1 LFAMW
6 LNEVSFGF
14 NFAVWAMRV
23 LEVSFF
29 VGLAGCVLVV
39 IVSWVSIV
47 RSGFTKDLPSDT

>member
-1 LFAMW
+1 MW